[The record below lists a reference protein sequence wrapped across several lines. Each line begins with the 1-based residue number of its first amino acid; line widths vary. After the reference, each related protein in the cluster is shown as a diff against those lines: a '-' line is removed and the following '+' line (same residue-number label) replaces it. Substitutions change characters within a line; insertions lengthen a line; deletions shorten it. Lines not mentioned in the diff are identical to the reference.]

1 MRSGRARPVD
11 DATSASDISRWCW
24 SNAPE
29 HVEAA
34 RERLDEVRSR
44 ASSCHGRRSPQPSE
58 SEPGSPNI
66 VPRAPWVLS
75 DW

>member
-1 MRSGRARPVD
+1 MGRARPVD
-11 DATSASDISRWCW
+11 ERHVGQRHLAVVLVE
-24 SNAPE
+24 APQ
-29 HVEAA
+29 HVEPA

-44 ASSCHGRRSPQPSE
+44 ATSCHERDPSQPSE

-66 VPRAPWVLS
+66 VPRAPCVLS